1 MKRATR
7 CEQHG
12 VNRYR
17 FHFDDYTVP
26 DLCKIVNIK
35 IKAKGYKMT
44 ADAERNLNAIIDK
57 NTTADLRSK
66 CDGPAELPTRSGEH
80 VTGLTVRRY
89 NGRLTDN
96 LLQWAADCMNQRL
109 DLTAS
114 GEQLITL
121 TKDDLSEAI
130 KKFQLARPPQKKD
143 PALLG
148 GEQVGR

>member
-1 MKRATR
+1 
-7 CEQHG
+7 
-12 VNRYR
+12 YR

-44 ADAERNLNAIIDK
+44 ADAEKNLNAIIDK

-66 CDGPAELPTRSGEH
+66 
-80 VTGLTVRRY
+80 Y

-148 GEQVGR
+148 GEQ